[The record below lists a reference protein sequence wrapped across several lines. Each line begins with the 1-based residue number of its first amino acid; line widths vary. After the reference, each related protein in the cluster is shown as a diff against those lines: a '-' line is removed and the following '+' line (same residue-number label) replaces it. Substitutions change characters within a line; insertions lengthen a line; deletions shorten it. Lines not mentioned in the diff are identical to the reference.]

1 VECPDNS
8 EPVWVESTGAGIEF
22 GTSVR
27 SYNRRSNR
35 NFSFF
40 LTGSL
45 PKHHAEAG
53 RVNLYKGYFYSA
65 SFPALLKELST
76 TLASRK
82 KRKKVVSAGSRGTTL
97 SNGPKVSQRP
107 RSMNSGNRKAKELAN
122 SGGSTELAHRRSAS
136 DTGSAPLPASSVTCE
151 QAGLGS
157 RQFGPPED
165 GMTGILTWRTDGPTK
180 EREVDCRRI
189 NS

>member
-1 VECPDNS
+1 MECPDNS

-82 KRKKVVSAGSRGTTL
+82 KRKKVVSAGSRSTTL
-97 SNGPKVSQRP
+97 SGGPKATQRP
-107 RSMNSGNRKAKELAN
+107 PTSNAGKRKANGLVDPGDSTEPAN
-122 SGGSTELAHRRSAS
+122 SRPALA
-136 DTGSAPLPASSVTCE
+136 
-151 QAGLGS
+151 LGPRPCPRLLLS
-157 RQFGPPED
+157 WAKK
-165 GMTGILTWRTDGPTK
+165 LL
-180 EREVDCRRI
+180 
-189 NS
+189 